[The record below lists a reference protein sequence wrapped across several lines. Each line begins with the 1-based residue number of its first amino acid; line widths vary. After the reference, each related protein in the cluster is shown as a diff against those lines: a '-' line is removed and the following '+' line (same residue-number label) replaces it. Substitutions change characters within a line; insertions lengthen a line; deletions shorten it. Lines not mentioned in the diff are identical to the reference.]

1 MSIKFQL
8 LKINIV
14 LLYNIVS
21 RVNNTVVH
29 SKTCKRVDV
38 MLSVLTKTQQHCEK
52 KKSRM
57 QVMGIEQCLFDVSLG
72 PSS

>member
-38 MLSVLTKTQQHCEK
+38 MLSVLTTHIGK
-52 KKSRM
+52 KHKK
-57 QVMGIEQCLFDVSLG
+57 Q
-72 PSS
+72 